1 MSREYGATHA
11 PQAAP
16 KPGRATGFRR
26 LTPGL
31 LRADEAARAFQG
43 LPDGVTAPGQILATF
58 KAAAPRLGLSIRL
71 VHAIDWLFRF
81 TQPQDWDA
89 DGRPIVWPS
98 AETQRQGLGL
108 SVTQVKA
115 INRRLIEAGLLTMRD
130 SPNGKRYGT
139 RDRRGR
145 VVEAYGFDLAPLAAR
160 HAEFTALAEAD
171 RLERQQLG
179 QLRRRV
185 TIARKSIA
193 QILETVREYGIAGD
207 SWPRLADETRQLVR
221 SLKAVENVHIL
232 AVGTENLERR
242 QMQAREA
249 LEQMLG
255 VVDSDPLEAKNR
267 PHTTTTNEMINL
279 SDTVDASQ
287 TSSSAAPSPQ
297 THLAPPP
304 SSARAAANRPE
315 RPGLK
320 LAPHELV
327 RLAPRLK
334 PYLRGPDP
342 SWRDI
347 VDAADWLRDELDIS
361 KPLWGEACLL
371 LGREGAATAL
381 AVVSTKDKSYFQ
393 TTPGG
398 YFHGMLTKAKAHEL
412 NLDRTIW
419 KLRHAAQ
426 QGHSAPATP

>member
-1 MSREYGATHA
+1 MDQDYGVSGA
-11 PQAAP
+11 PRTVP
-16 KPGRATGFRR
+16 GPGRPTGFRR

-43 LPDGVTAPGQILATF
+43 LPADVTAPGQLLATF

-71 VHAIDWLFRF
+71 VHAVDWLFRF

-115 INRRLIEAGLLTMRD
+115 INRCLIEAGLITMRD

-145 VVEAYGFDLAPLAAR
+145 VVEAYGFDLSPLCAR
-160 HAEFTALAEAD
+160 HAEFAALAEAD
-171 RLERQQLG
+171 RLERQQIG
-179 QLRRRV
+179 QLRRRI
-185 TIARKSIA
+185 TIARKGIA
-193 QILETVREYGIAGD
+193 QILETVREYGLAADGW
-207 SWPRLADETRQLVR
+207 SRLEDETRHLVR
-221 SLKAVENVHIL
+221 SLKQVEAVAVLE
-232 AVGTENLERR
+232 VGTENLERR
-242 QMQAREA
+242 HSLAREQLEHA
-249 LEQMLG
+249 LG
-255 VVDSDPLEAKNR
+255 IVDTDPMEAKNR
-267 PHTTTTNEMINL
+267 PHNTSTTEMINL
-279 SDTVDASQ
+279 SDTVVASKKG
-287 TSSSAAPSPQ
+287 SSEIPASRDQ
-297 THLAPPP
+297 PPKQ
-304 SSARAAANRPE
+304 E
-315 RPGLK
+315 TEPGFPRTNGSK

-334 PYLRGPDP
+334 AYLRGPDP
-342 SWRDI
+342 TWRDI

-371 LGREGAATAL
+371 LGREGAATAVAL
-381 AVVSTKDKSYFQ
+381 VSTKDRSYFQ

-398 YFHGMLTKAKAHEL
+398 YFHGMLKKAKAQEL

-419 KLRHAAQ
+419 KLRHAANS
-426 QGHSAPATP
+426 GKERSAYA